1 MNKFLLILGFLL
13 GPSRPLLAEEKIA
26 LIPPSAYDRASIYL
40 NLALFWVALIVLIVL
55 IRLKLREIERVQA
68 MDAGRDDENIPML
81 D

>member
-13 GPSRPLLAEEKIA
+13 GPSQAVLAEEKIA
-26 LIPPSAYDRASIYL
+26 LIPPSAYDRAAIYL

>member
-13 GPSRPLLAEEKIA
+13 GPSQAVLAEEKIA

-68 MDAGRDDENIPML
+68 MDAGGDEGNIPML

>member
-1 MNKFLLILGFLL
+1 VNKFLLILGFLL
-13 GPSRPLLAEEKIA
+13 GPGKVALAEEKIA

-40 NLALFWVALIVLIVL
+40 NLALFWVALIVLIAL

-68 MDAGRDDENIPML
+68 MDAGRDDEDIPML

>member
-13 GPSRPLLAEEKIA
+13 GPSQAVLAEEKIA

-55 IRLKLREIERVQA
+55 IRLKLREIERVQV

>member
-13 GPSRPLLAEEKIA
+13 GPGQTVLAEERIA

>member
-1 MNKFLLILGFLL
+1 VNKFLLILGFLL
-13 GPSRPLLAEEKIA
+13 GPSQAVLAEEKIA

-55 IRLKLREIERVQA
+55 IRLKLREIERVQV

>member
-13 GPSRPLLAEEKIA
+13 GPGQTVLAEERIA
-26 LIPPSAYDRASIYL
+26 LIPPSAYDRAAIYL